1 MKGKEQK
8 KRYVKNNAEINWNT
22 EYISE
27 AYKYTIKKIAKIV
40 SGWITDDF
48 EYVPFIVLLCFR

>member
-1 MKGKEQK
+1 MLKTML
-8 KRYVKNNAEINWNT
+8 RLTEIRNII
-22 EYISE
+22 ISE
-27 AYKYTIKKIAKIV
+27 AYKYTIKMIAKIV

>member
-1 MKGKEQK
+1 M
-8 KRYVKNNAEINWNT
+8 

-27 AYKYTIKKIAKIV
+27 AYKYTIKMIAKIV